1 MRQGRALAVADDLR
15 EFVHERFRRTD
26 EKLER
31 ILAVLVELR
40 TTQAGILQILA
51 ALDNRDL
58 RTDQRLDRIEARLE
72 LVDPAV
78 PG

>member
-1 MRQGRALAVADDLR
+1 VADDLR

-58 RTDQRLDRIEARLE
+58 RTDRRLDRIEARLE

>member
-1 MRQGRALAVADDLR
+1 MAADLQ

-26 EKLER
+26 EKLDKLLSM
-31 ILAVLVELR
+31 LAELR

-51 ALDNRDL
+51 AMDNRDP
-58 RTDQRLDRIEARLE
+58 RAEQRLDRMEVRLG
-72 LVDPAV
+72 LVDPTV

>member
-1 MRQGRALAVADDLR
+1 VADDLR

>member
-1 MRQGRALAVADDLR
+1 MADDLR